1 MSAMGL
7 DPRNGPME
15 ATWMD
20 HTGYVHLLLDTPGD
34 PGSVPDGPGRAWVMA
49 TGVMVDVVDT
59 IPTLRFPPVGG
70 KADRVLAAAIASRED
85 EPLAAL
91 VAQGGAVG
99 EVAALLLGGRL
110 MAFDPLR
117 AVEVLAP
124 LVQSPTNP
132 ADNKVIRRYWDSLHV
147 QVHLAPSVPALIPV
161 GRLGIS
167 LLLVEALGR
176 TGRVGDAIAVLDQLP
191 PHPAVL
197 LSRVA
202 LLLQNHEHGA
212 ALEATAGVVNLDD
225 LHALI
230 LVSRSVAARAAGNL
244 DAALDAVCD
253 ALSST
258 ERKPAVLAVALE
270 ERAYVYSLVNDELAA
285 RADMEVLALM
295 IGGAREV
302 SIPKAAARRRGGDDE
317 VDGLERAR
325 KRMRRRITGVG
336 APGTFGGRHHSTY
349 REEIAVMF
357 TLGQLDAAEE
367 LLLGLLD
374 VVEDEV
380 AEKGIP
386 LDPTFFLTLADLY
399 QDSGRNDDLHALAE
413 RFTAAEAA
421 AEATLAA
428 REAANVSVS
437 ETVSLGEG
445 STAPPVEAFVDP
457 TLDPLEAALPSA
469 EPVSLSGA
477 SEEMS
482 ARSMTMLRSVLTS
495 DNPPPADAPSG
506 IMGAAEELPEPE
518 LTPVQ
523 RAVRGP
529 RVRSL

>member
-1 MSAMGL
+1 
-7 DPRNGPME
+7 
-15 ATWMD
+15 MD

-34 PGSVPDGPGRAWVMA
+34 AGSVPEGPGRTWVMA
-49 TGVMVDVVDT
+49 TGAMVDLVDT

-70 KADRVLAAAIASRED
+70 KADRALAAAIASRED

-91 VAQGGAVG
+91 TAQGGAVG
-99 EVAALLLGGRL
+99 EVAALVLGGRL
-110 MAFDPLR
+110 MAHDPVR
-117 AVEVLAP
+117 AIDVLAP

-132 ADNKVIRRYWDSLHV
+132 SDNKVVRRYWDSLHV
-147 QVHLAPSVPALIPV
+147 QVHLAPSVPALVPI
-161 GRLGIS
+161 GRLAIS

-176 TGRVGDAIAVLDQLP
+176 AGRVADGLSVLNQLP

-202 LLLQNHEHGA
+202 LYLQNNEHGA
-212 ALEATAGVVNLDD
+212 ALEATSGVVNLDD
-225 LHALI
+225 LHVLI

-244 DAALDAVCD
+244 DASLDAVCD

-258 ERKPAVLAVALE
+258 ERRSAVLAVALE
-270 ERAYVYSLVNDELAA
+270 ERAYVYSLLNDELAA

-302 SIPKAAARRRGGDDE
+302 SIPKAATRRRGPDDE

-399 QDSGRNDDLHALAE
+399 QDSGRSDDLHALAE
-413 RFTAAEAA
+413 RFTSAEAA

-428 REAANVSVS
+428 REAAVASVS
-437 ETVSLGEG
+437 EATSLGEG
-445 STAPPVEAFVDP
+445 SAAPPVEPVTSEP
-457 TLDPLEAALPSA
+457 TLDPLGQL
-469 EPVSLSGA
+469 EPAVEPMSLSGA

-482 ARSMTMLRSVLTS
+482 ARSMTMLRSVLTT
-495 DNPPPADAPSG
+495 DNPPPADEPAG
-506 IMGAAEELPEPE
+506 IMGPTDPQEPKE